1 MSTQDEILKI
11 VQSEIDKMIADFVR
25 KFWYV
30 VIGMFLASTAAWYAL
45 YYQVQQLDAQRDADM
60 AYTKEQIN
68 DNQKQ
73 IDTLR
78 TDYKSDIKEMKED
91 LQYIRNKI

>member
-1 MSTQDEILKI
+1 MITQDEAIKI
-11 VQSEIDKMIADFVR
+11 VRSEIDTMISSFIQ

-30 VIGMFLASTAAWYAL
+30 VIGMVVSSAAAWYSL
-45 YYQVQQLDAQRDADM
+45 YYQVQQIDTQQDADM
-60 AYTKEQIN
+60 AYTKEQIA

-78 TDYKSDIKEMKED
+78 TDYKSDIQEIKED
-91 LQYIRNKI
+91 LKYIRNKF

>member
-1 MSTQDEILKI
+1 MTSDEIVKV
-11 VQSEIDKMIADFVR
+11 VQAEIDRMIANFIR

-30 VIGMFLASTAAWYAL
+30 VIGLALTSAAAWYGL
-45 YYQVQQLDAQRDADM
+45 YYQVQQIESQQDADM
-60 AYTKEQIN
+60 AYTKEQIA

-78 TDYKSDIKEMKED
+78 TDYKSDIREIKED
-91 LQYIRNKI
+91 LKYIRDKF